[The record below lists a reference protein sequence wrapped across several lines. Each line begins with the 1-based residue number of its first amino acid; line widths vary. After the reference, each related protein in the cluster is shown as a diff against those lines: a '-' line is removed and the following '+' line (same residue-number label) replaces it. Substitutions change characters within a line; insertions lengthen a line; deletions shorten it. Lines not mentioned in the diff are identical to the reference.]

1 MGIDGVMY
9 AGPIADAAAFV
20 IGNIVR
26 KKRACGYEEII
37 KKTDINDT
45 VLQEVVGVRYVISV
59 FFINTAD

>member
-1 MGIDGVMY
+1 M
-9 AGPIADAAAFV
+9 AAKIYTV
-20 IGNIVR
+20 C
-26 KKRACGYEEII
+26 KHEEII